1 MRFEISEK
9 RCIEFELRIF
19 EITGFHVSP
28 SSSSPCLSPSSSL
41 TLAQT
46 LRSPLQT
53 ASLFPSL
60 SNEPYSYHA
69 AKLNVP
75 QSHHPSSIEEE
86 ERRQSGEKGR
96 MVLSTNWERNEDE
109 KKICAALEKVA
120 KEVGTPHITS
130 GEYISGVYS
139 IGTALINRCSRP
151 SILHAKGTVCVPNC
165 RGEET

>member
-1 MRFEISEK
+1 MKRSFERDIIPMARAEGQS
-9 RCIEFELRIF
+9 RWAPQTRQYY
-19 EITGFHVSP
+19 
-28 SSSSPCLSPSSSL
+28 SSHFFIG
-41 TLAQT
+41 LALAPWGAVGGGKFRT
-46 LRSPLQT
+46 D
-53 ASLFPSL
+53 A
-60 SNEPYSYHA
+60 
-69 AKLNVP
+69 
-75 QSHHPSSIEEE
+75 EEE

-130 GEYISGVYS
+130 GEYISGIYS
-139 IGTALINRCSRP
+139 IGTMLINRYSCP

>member
-1 MRFEISEK
+1 MKRSFERDIIPMARAEGQS
-9 RCIEFELRIF
+9 RWAPQTRQYY
-19 EITGFHVSP
+19 
-28 SSSSPCLSPSSSL
+28 SSHFFIG
-41 TLAQT
+41 LALAPWGAVGGGKFRT
-46 LRSPLQT
+46 D
-53 ASLFPSL
+53 A
-60 SNEPYSYHA
+60 
-69 AKLNVP
+69 
-75 QSHHPSSIEEE
+75 EEE

-130 GEYISGVYS
+130 GKYISGVYS
-139 IGTALINRCSRP
+139 IGTALINRCSCH

>member
-1 MRFEISEK
+1 MKRSFERDIIPMARAEGWSRRAPQIQQYNSSRFFI
-9 RCIEFELRIF
+9 
-19 EITGFHVSP
+19 G
-28 SSSSPCLSPSSSL
+28 
-41 TLAQT
+41 LALAPWGAVGGGKFRT
-46 LRSPLQT
+46 D
-53 ASLFPSL
+53 A
-60 SNEPYSYHA
+60 
-69 AKLNVP
+69 
-75 QSHHPSSIEEE
+75 EEE

-130 GEYISGVYS
+130 SEYISVVYS
-139 IGTALINRCSRP
+139 IGTALINRCSCP